1 MKGFMTRDL
10 GLMALNLRFF
20 LVFIAIMGVVM
31 TFSAS
36 SSVIGFLNLYVMIF
50 AASSLLGVF
59 SYDEAGHWQSYAAA
73 VPDGRRQQVAG
84 RYGATLT
91 LWALITVIQT
101 IMGLLAK
108 EGVAGSLLYSGM
120 FLLYVAFLLPLSY
133 HFGTRSRLVMIVIIG
148 VIAGLVAVAGTTL
161 TLAGGPG
168 GAGIPSFAAL
178 ALLAIGAAALA
189 ISYRISLKIMG
200 KKEL

>member
-10 GLMALNLRFF
+10 GLMALNLRFY
-20 LVFIAIMGVVM
+20 LAFIVIMGVVM
-31 TFSAS
+31 TFST
-36 SSVIGFLNLYVMIF
+36 SVFGFLNLYVMVF

-84 RYGATLT
+84 RYGAALAV
-91 LWALITVIQT
+91 WALITAVQT
-101 IMGLLAK
+101 VMGLLAK

-161 TLAGGPG
+161 TLAGGVG
-168 GAGIPSFAAL
+168 GAGIPLFAAPALLALGGAAL
-178 ALLAIGAAALA
+178 AV
-189 ISYRISLKIMG
+189 SYRISLKIMG